1 MQFLCHFNFTMPKLL
16 IKSIFQLLLFTM
28 FLSSTMAQRL
38 DTVPVIQLDSVV
50 VKAFEQNRGWKEVP
64 AAVSYIGPATMQR
77 FTPVSVVSAINT
89 APGLRMEERSP
100 GSYRF
105 NIRGSSLRS
114 PFGVRN
120 VKVYYNDIPFTD
132 PGGQTYLNNLGSYNY
147 GSVEIIKGPG
157 SSLYGAGTGGVLLI
171 DGLVKQKGNAY
182 QAEYTTG
189 SYGLNQ
195 FYAVAHVA
203 NSHAQNSFSF
213 QQQQSDGY
221 RQHSALKRSVAT
233 WNGNFT
239 WTENKQLRTTILFSD
254 LYYQTPGALNLT
266 EFNSNPKAFRPAGG
280 GFPSAADA
288 RAAIYQKMFVAGISY
303 SQPLTTWLRNKTVA
317 YGAFSQ
323 LINPAIRNYGIV
335 NEPHGGVRT
344 LFSFEQTFSATK
356 LKLDAGA
363 EWQQGIS
370 TANIHQNKFGNPDS
384 LQTADDIT
392 NRQSFVFAQAAID
405 YKKWLLTAGASINSM
420 KIKAQRWQPQ
430 PLPFNVRRFNNEIAP
445 RFALLYRLQQW
456 NIYSSASKGFSPPST
471 TELLP
476 TGSAINLGLN
486 PEVGW
491 NYDAGIKGLFFK
503 RLSVDVNAFVFHLQN
518 TIVQRRDAGGGE
530 MYINAGKTKQYGV
543 ETSLNYAL
551 PANPIF
557 TKNNIWLSH
566 TWHKFKYQDFKQVNN
581 DYSGNY
587 LPGVAPHTVAA
598 GLDLQL
604 FQDFSAA
611 VTYYFSDAVPLNDAN
626 NAFAHSYHLLGA
638 KIGWQKYIGA
648 HLQMRIG
655 AGADNL
661 LNQTYSLGND
671 VNGFGGR
678 YYNTAMGRNFFV
690 TIGLG
695 WQQ

>member
-1 MQFLCHFNFTMPKLL
+1 MPFQPNHEKLL
-16 IKSIFQLLLFTM
+16 NKLFLLTGIFIA
-28 FLSSTMAQRL
+28 LSAKAQIP
-38 DTVPVIQLDSVV
+38 DTLPVIQLDSVV
-50 VKAFEQNRGWKEVP
+50 VKAFEQNRAWKDVP
-64 AAVSYIGPATMQR
+64 AAVSQIGAATLQR

-171 DGLVKQKGNAY
+171 DGLQRKAISHY
-182 QAEYTTG
+182 AAEYTTG

-195 FYAVAHVA
+195 FYAVANVA
-203 NSHAQNSFSF
+203 NEKTQNHISL
-213 QQQQSDGY
+213 QHQQSDGY
-221 RQHSALKRSVAT
+221 RQHSELKRSVAS
-233 WNGNFT
+233 WNGSFSLDEKKT
-239 WTENKQLRTTILFSD
+239 LQTTILFSD
-254 LYYQTPGALNLT
+254 LYYQTPGALTLA
-266 EFNSNPKAFRPAGG
+266 EFNNDPKSFRPASG
-280 GFPSAADA
+280 GFPSAAVA
-288 RAAIYQKMFVAGISY
+288 KAAIYQKMFVAGVSY
-303 SQPLTTWLRNKTVA
+303 SQALTAQLQNKTVA
-317 YGAFSQ
+317 YGAFTQ
-323 LINPAIRNYGIV
+323 LKNPAIRNYGIV
-335 NEPHGGVRT
+335 NEPHGGART
-344 LFSFEQTFSATK
+344 LFTFQKSYTDAS

-370 TANIHQNKFGNPDS
+370 TVNIHQNNLGSPDT

-392 NRQSFVFAQAAID
+392 NRQAFVFAQAALD
-405 YKKWLLTAGASINSM
+405 YKRWLLTAGASVNSL
-420 KIKAQRWQPQ
+420 KVKFQRWQPQ
-430 PLPFNVRRFNNEIAP
+430 PLPFATRRFNNEIAP
-445 RFALLYRLQQW
+445 RFAIMYRFPQW
-456 NIYSSASKGFSPPST
+456 NLYSSVSKGFSPPTT

-491 NYDAGIKGLFFK
+491 NYDAGVKGLFFN
-503 RLSVDVNAFVFHLQN
+503 RLSIDVNAFLFFLQN

-543 ETSLNYAL
+543 ETALNYAFNSNL
-551 PANPIF
+551 LF
-557 TKNNIWLSH
+557 TKSNIWLSH
-566 TWHKFKYQDFKQVNN
+566 TWHRFQYDDFKQVAN
-581 DYSGNY
+581 DYSGNH

-598 GLDLQL
+598 G
-604 FQDFSAA
+604 FDFSFLKNFSGA
-611 VTYYFSDAVPLNDAN
+611 VTYYYSDEVPLNDAN
-626 NAFAHSYHLLGA
+626 TSYANSYQLLGG
-638 KIGWQKYIGA
+638 KLSWQQFFGN
-648 HLQMRIG
+648 HMQLRLS

-678 YYNTAMGRNFFV
+678 YYNAAMGRNYFV
-690 TIGLG
+690 TVGLG
-695 WQQ
+695 WHK